1 MVLAK
6 AQASLN
12 SLMEGLGVGGE
23 DGSLS
28 LSCLWLCR
36 AWKRRF
42 SSVIFAG
49 RLDGDVDVDVVLG
62 LDEVRVDCTVA
73 RVGTE
78 SLLND
83 DLRLTLGACGV
94 TVA

>member
-1 MVLAK
+1 
-6 AQASLN
+6 
-12 SLMEGLGVGGE
+12 MESGE

-28 LSCLWLCR
+28 LSWLWLWLCR
-36 AWKRRF
+36 AWNRRF
-42 SSVIFAG
+42 FSVIFAG
-49 RLDGDVDVDVVLG
+49 GLDVDVDGDVVLG

-73 RVGTE
+73 GVGTE